1 MGKAIISIILL
12 SILSGLLAIW
22 QIKIPKVSSTVTED
36 AQNAWTLPTLPQI
49 DNAQTILN
57 QLRKLN
63 PWGITEEATSNRS
76 TARKTAIDWK
86 LVGIVQQGRQRYIL
100 LADKNNKVT
109 QYHFESQLPD
119 GTRLLTIHDDF
130 IEILRAGQ
138 TEVIHLYR

>member
-1 MGKAIISIILL
+1 MGKAITLLISL
-12 SILSGLLAIW
+12 SILTGFLAIW
-22 QIKIPKVSSTVTED
+22 QIKIPEVNFTATED

-49 DNAQTILN
+49 ENAQTTLN

-63 PWGITEEATSNRS
+63 PWGITEEATSNQS
-76 TARKTAIDWK
+76 TSRKTAIDWK

-100 LADKNNKVT
+100 LSDKNNKVT
-109 QYHFESQLPD
+109 QYHFESRLPD

-138 TEVIHLYR
+138 MEVIHLYR

>member
-1 MGKAIISIILL
+1 MGKAIILMISLGILT
-12 SILSGLLAIW
+12 GLLAIW
-22 QIKIPKVSSTVTED
+22 QIQIPEKSFIATED
-36 AQNAWTLPTLPQI
+36 AQNWTLPTLPQV
-49 DNAQTILN
+49 DNAQTVLN

-76 TARKTAIDWK
+76 TARKTTTDWK

-100 LADKNNKVT
+100 LADKNDKIS